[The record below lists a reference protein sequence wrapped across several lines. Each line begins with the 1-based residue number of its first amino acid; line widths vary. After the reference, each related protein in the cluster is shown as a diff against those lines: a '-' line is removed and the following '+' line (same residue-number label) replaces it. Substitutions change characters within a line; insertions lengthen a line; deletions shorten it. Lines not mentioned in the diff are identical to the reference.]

1 MRPLAGLVALA
12 VCVAC
17 AACVAFAWSAMLA
30 RHYAAIGGIPFTRWQ
45 ILPAAFVMGAF
56 GMLLGPDDRRWWP
69 WILVATAFLLSA
81 APSMALLSAQDRLV
95 PLALVGLV
103 GSAWRPIADLLVA
116 KGLRER
122 TAEGRTRRRR
132 GTTGR
137 TAGP

>member
-1 MRPLAGLVALA
+1 
-12 VCVAC
+12 
-17 AACVAFAWSAMLA
+17 MLA
-30 RHYAAIGGIPFTRWQ
+30 RHFAAIGGIPFTRWQ

-81 APSMALLSAQDRLV
+81 APSMALLSAQDRFPTYAGFGLVV

-116 KGLRER
+116 KGLLIE
-122 TAEGRTRRRR
+122 RTRR
-132 GTTGR
+132 G
-137 TAGP
+137 